1 MSPYASNF
9 RQSPAQPEGNSSS
22 SAQSRSSRRK
32 PAARVIRT
40 AGFTHLSS
48 VRLGLE
54 SFWDLGMVDRLH
66 EPLTHYHE

>member
-1 MSPYASNF
+1 MSPYASNL
-9 RQSPAQPEGNSSS
+9 RQSASNSADKSSS
-22 SAQSRSSRRK
+22 SAHSRSSARK